1 MKRVTTGMRSLALAG
16 LALALAG
23 CSTTGSMG
31 GGNAVEAKWL
41 GKPAGGFFAA
51 YGPPVSDTES
61 GSSTV
66 YSWKGGYKTRRIP
79 AEYAKT
85 SDGKRGKQTAPA
97 RTVYLSCSVQI
108 TTDSDY
114 TIRSIRILGDQ
125 KRGSGPSYCEEFL
138 GDAKAE

>member
-1 MKRVTTGMRSLALAG
+1 MRFRMMTVAG

-23 CSTTGSMG
+23 CTTTGGAGS
-31 GGNAVEAKWL
+31 GNAVDAKWL

-51 YGPPVSDTES
+51 YGPPVSDVES

-85 SDGKRGKQTAPA
+85 TDGKRGKQTAPA

-108 TTDSDY
+108 TTDADY
-114 TIRSIRILGDQ
+114 IIRSIRILGDR
-125 KRGSGPSYCEEFL
+125 KTDSGPSYCEEFL